1 MYTIKYPEIKTGQQH
16 HQRHWLSKAFET
28 ALGHVDNL
36 MATLELSQLQVTYS
50 VFKAKKSR
58 GNASHSRKLDF
69 VLSLSS
75 QRGIKKETQCLGST
89 VMRLILIVLLD
100 FCVTSPLW
108 GVLNLRCLQGEHPG
122 PIDVQ
127 WVVAATGLRQKRE
140 HQARDGVF
148 LKSGLLAGVS

>member
-1 MYTIKYPEIKTGQQH
+1 MIKYPEIKTGQQH
-16 HQRHWLSKAFET
+16 HQCHWLSKAFEA

-75 QRGIKKETQCLGST
+75 QR
-89 VMRLILIVLLD
+89 
-100 FCVTSPLW
+100 W
-108 GVLNLRCLQGEHPG
+108 
-122 PIDVQ
+122 
-127 WVVAATGLRQKRE
+127 AT
-140 HQARDGVF
+140 
-148 LKSGLLAGVS
+148 

>member
-1 MYTIKYPEIKTGQQH
+1 MRKEI
-16 HQRHWLSKAFET
+16 
-28 ALGHVDNL
+28 
-36 MATLELSQLQVTYS
+36 
-50 VFKAKKSR
+50 
-58 GNASHSRKLDF
+58 
-69 VLSLSS
+69 
-75 QRGIKKETQCLGST
+75 QCLGST

-108 GVLNLRCLQGEHPG
+108 GVLNLRCLQGIQD

-148 LKSGLLAGVS
+148 LKSGLLAGDS